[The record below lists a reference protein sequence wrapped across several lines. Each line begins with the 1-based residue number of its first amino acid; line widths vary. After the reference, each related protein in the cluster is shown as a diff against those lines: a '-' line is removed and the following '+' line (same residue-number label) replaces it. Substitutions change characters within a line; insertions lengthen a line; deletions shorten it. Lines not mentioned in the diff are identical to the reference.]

1 MEVIFVAVVLC
12 LVLYFLSQGGS
23 KKEISAA
30 DRVKHRQ
37 DGDSHIYYYNQ
48 YDELVHESEGCSDCM
63 ADYAAQLKEKGVRV
77 QEVVLGRRHSGDLE
91 W

>member
-12 LVLYFLSQGGS
+12 LVLYFLSQGGGS
-23 KKEISAA
+23 KKETSAA

-63 ADYAAQLKEKGVRV
+63 ADYAVQLKDKGVRI
-77 QEVVLGRRHSGDLE
+77 QEVILGRRNSGSLE
-91 W
+91 